1 MLIPPLA
8 SCWSEAGSESRLLTC
23 AQAELV
29 VYSKEEKTDATILI
43 CTRTKISSVVHS
55 QAELSPHKKTRSKN
69 KKKTLINK

>member
-29 VYSKEEKTDATILI
+29 VYNEEEKTDATILI

-55 QAELSPHKKTRSKN
+55 QAELSPHKKPDPRI
-69 KKKTLINK
+69 KKRPL